1 MGNSRKMKDDEDP
14 KLKGQAGGEAQSAKQ
29 REAAKARA
37 AELEELNIHGSAEHP
52 IPGSQAWADK
62 HGLK

>member
-1 MGNSRKMKDDEDP
+1 MTRKMKDGEDP
-14 KLKGQAGGEAQSAKQ
+14 KIQGQAGGEAQSAKQ
-29 REAAKARA
+29 RAAAKERA
-37 AELEELNIHGSAEHP
+37 AELEELNIHGSAENP